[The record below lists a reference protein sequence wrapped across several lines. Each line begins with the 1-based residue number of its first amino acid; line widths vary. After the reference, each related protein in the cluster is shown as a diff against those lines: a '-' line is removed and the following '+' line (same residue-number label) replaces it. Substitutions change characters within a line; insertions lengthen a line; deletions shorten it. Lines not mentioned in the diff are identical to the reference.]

1 MKTTL
6 FILIATLYSVAMYA
20 QTPVPGGPISGTWTL
35 AGSPYQVMGE
45 TTIPNGQ
52 TLTIEPGVLVEW
64 QGSYTMSVQ
73 GRILAIGTV
82 SDSIRFTAADTATG
96 WRSIQ
101 FKQTPPANDT
111 SRFAFCAFSYG
122 KAHGAFPDNCGGAIC
137 VLEFSKLVIDHCLFD
152 RNEARDT
159 VINPGPTN
167 PNSAGG
173 AIALDSASPV
183 IKNSRFT
190 NNIAVAGGAIIC
202 GMGCNASIAN
212 NEFFDNTAVS
222 YYGWW
227 GQGFGGA
234 LCIYDESNPSVSG
247 NIFRNNLAET
257 GGGAIGIVINCS
269 PEIDHNL
276 IDHNTAYAVGGGI
289 EVQDNCNPNI
299 LNNTIASNGASG
311 AGIHIWLNSS
321 PQIRNNILWDNN
333 SGYEQVW
340 IDDTSVPD
348 FYYDDIQGG
357 QAAFGG
363 FPHTGVYL
371 NCIDADPEFGD
382 PLAGI
387 FCLCENY
394 LSPCVNSGDPDPM
407 YNDPDGSRNDMG
419 AVWPPCTCPVIV
431 PEPNPQNISVYPNP
445 IDGNMNIGYRL
456 MKEETVTLV
465 LFNMVGDA
473 LINRAYERQQAGE
486 YHIQLDVSDL
496 AAGIY
501 LIRLQAGVIFVTRK
515 IVKH

>member
-1 MKTTL
+1 MKTKL
-6 FILIATLYSVAMYA
+6 SFMIATLFSVAVYS
-20 QTPVPGGPISGTWTL
+20 QTPVPGGNISGTWTL

-101 FKQTPPANDT
+101 FEQTPPANDT

-122 KAHGAFPDNCGGAIC
+122 KAHGVFPDNCGGAIC
-137 VLEFSKLVIDHCLFD
+137 VMEFSKLVIDHCLFD

-190 NNIAVAGGAIIC
+190 NNIAVAGGAIVC
-202 GMGCNASIAN
+202 GMGCNALIEN

-222 YYGWW
+222 YGEW
-227 GQGFGGA
+227 GQGYGGA

-257 GGGAIGIVINCS
+257 GGGALGIVHKCN

-276 IDHNTAYAVGGGI
+276 FDHNTAYGWGGGI
-289 EVQDNCNPNI
+289 EVQDSCNPNI
-299 LNNTIASNGASG
+299 LSNTIASNGAG
-311 AGIHIWLNSS
+311 DGGGIDIWQNSS

-333 SGYEQVW
+333 SGFEQVW

-363 FPHTGVYL
+363 FPHTGVYI
-371 NCIDADPEFGD
+371 NCIDMDPLFGD
-382 PLAGI
+382 PSSGI
-387 FCLCENY
+387 YCLCENY
-394 LSPCVNSGDPDPM
+394 LSPCINAGDPDPI

-419 AVWPPCTCPVIV
+419 SEWPPCVCPVFV
-431 PEPNPQNISVYPNP
+431 PEYNQLSISVYPNP
-445 IDGNMNIGYRL
+445 
-456 MKEETVTLV
+456 
-465 LFNMVGDA
+465 
-473 LINRAYERQQAGE
+473 AGE
-486 YHIQLDVSDL
+486 MVDCRWSVFNFQGMSLKIVDLFGREVINIMDGVKSPGEYTIRIDVSDL
-496 AAGIY
+496 PAGIY
-501 LIRLQAGVIFVTRK
+501 LIRLQAGSESVTRK
-515 IVKH
+515 IVKL